1 MKLQSGT
8 VVNGSY
14 QDATWKLHQGPVA
27 ERVFTRTVTFESK
40 FAKPPKV
47 VIGLSG
53 LDGDGTKNNRVQ
65 VTAKDITESGFVVE
79 YKTWFDTVLYTVWAN
94 WLAYGD

>member
-14 QDATWKLHQGPVA
+14 QDTTWKLSQGPVA
-27 ERVFTRTVTFESK
+27 ERVFTRTVAFESK
-40 FAKPPKV
+40 FATPPKV

-53 LDGDGTKNNRVQ
+53 LDVDGTKNTRVQ
-65 VTAKDITESGFVVE
+65 VTAKNITDSGFEVE

-94 WLAYGD
+94 WVAYGD